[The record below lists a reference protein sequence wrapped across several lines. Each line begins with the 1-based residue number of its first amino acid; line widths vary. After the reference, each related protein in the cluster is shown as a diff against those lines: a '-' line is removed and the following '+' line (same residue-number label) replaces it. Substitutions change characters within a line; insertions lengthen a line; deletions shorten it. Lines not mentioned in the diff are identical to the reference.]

1 MGVFQ
6 LESEGMQNLCRRI
19 GLSSFEEIIALIA
32 LYRPGPMQFI
42 DQFIE
47 AKKDPSKMHVPH
59 PLLKDLV
66 QETYGVLVYQEQ
78 VMMAARI
85 IAGYTLGEA
94 DILRRAMGKKKPE
107 VMAKQKAVFVR
118 KAKEFNNI
126 DAPEAES
133 IFAVLEK
140 FAQYGFNKSH
150 SAAYAMLSYRTAYL
164 KANYPVEFMA
174 ALLSS
179 ELGNMDKNLQI
190 RRGVRRHKHKSSRPR
205 RKCLTPDVYPNNR
218 SELEPVGRFRYAF

>member
-1 MGVFQ
+1 M
-6 LESEGMQNLCRRI
+6 
-19 GLSSFEEIIALIA
+19 
-32 LYRPGPMQFI
+32 
-42 DQFIE
+42 
-47 AKKDPSKMHVPH
+47 
-59 PLLKDLV
+59 
-66 QETYGVLVYQEQ
+66 
-78 VMMAARI
+78 
-85 IAGYTLGEA
+85 
-94 DILRRAMGKKKPE
+94 
-107 VMAKQKAVFVR
+107 FVR

-179 ELGNMDKNLQI
+179 ELGNMDKISN
-190 RRGVRRHKHKSSRPR
+190 SSRR
-205 RKCLTPDVYPNNR
+205 AK
-218 SELEPVGRFRYAF
+218 A